1 MYIAYITSDE
11 YAPYA
16 GISLTSIFENNKNV
30 EYIKVFICCYDLS
43 EKNKSKFIETSIRYE
58 REIEFIYINDF
69 IEDLE
74 NKYNI
79 KRFNG
84 SCIGSHKNISRICR

>member
-58 REIEFIYINDF
+58 REIEFIYIKV
-69 IEDLE
+69 L
-74 NKYNI
+74 KI
-79 KRFNG
+79 KIQKEKI
-84 SCIGSHKNISRICR
+84 CKNIYQMDDN